1 MNFCD
6 GSIDIFWTHT
16 LIQLN
21 VSKGCNFTFK
31 VKSFYAVDS
40 FNSESSLQNSLPN
53 HEKKKSVQDM
63 TKFIL

>member
-6 GSIDIFWTHT
+6 GGIDIFWTHT

-21 VSKGCNFTFK
+21 VSKGCNFTLK
-31 VKSFYAVDS
+31 VKSLYAVDS
-40 FNSESSLQNSLPN
+40 FNSESSFTKLPN